1 MAIVYYLSATSCH
14 NKALSDS
21 LSDTDCD
28 VWRNRIAFFLK
39 SMSHDCVM
47 RSDPVFLQEGPWIF
61 LHHNKKL
68 AAKSIMNIHY
78 FNWRL
83 FMKLRSYEC
92 SNRNIL
98 SKMFKAYRNYKL
110 SSRLWTASQ
119 KAWIHSLP
127 LQLTICVTTGR
138 VKVKVTQSCP
148 TLCDPM
154 DCTVHGI
161 LQARIWEWVTFP
173 FYRGSSQPKDWTQVF
188 YIAGGFL
195 TS

>member
-47 RSDPVFLQEGPWIF
+47 RSDPVFQQEGPWIF

-83 FMKLRSYEC
+83 FIWNWGPMNAATE
-92 SNRNIL
+92 I
-98 SKMFKAYRNYKL
+98 
-110 SSRLWTASQ
+110 
-119 KAWIHSLP
+119 
-127 LQLTICVTTGR
+127 
-138 VKVKVTQSCP
+138 SCP
-148 TLCDPM
+148 KCSKPTETTNCPVDSGQPARRLGFIACLCNLPSVWPQVGWKWKSLSRVQLFVTPW
-154 DCTVHGI
+154 TV
-161 LQARIWEWVTFP
+161 Q
-173 FYRGSSQPKDWTQVF
+173 SM
-188 YIAGGFL
+188 GFCRPEYE
-195 TS
+195 SG